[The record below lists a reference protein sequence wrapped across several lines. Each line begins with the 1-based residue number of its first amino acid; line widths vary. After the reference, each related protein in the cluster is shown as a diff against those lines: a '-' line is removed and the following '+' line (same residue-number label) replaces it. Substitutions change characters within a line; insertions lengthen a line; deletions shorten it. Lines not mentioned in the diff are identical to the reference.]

1 MNVFPA
7 FSNID
12 NSIVSKINS
21 RFKNLIQTSGLNAW
35 ISIASAKSPGLVL
48 HSNRGGGFASH
59 YGSQSTA
66 GITGQTWGGGDVGGG
81 FEGYRPSPY
90 VSAME
95 IEENVGSISRK
106 ASFTIVAHTQ
116 QQCNEL
122 ISHFLEPGYTVFLQ
136 WGWNTNSS
144 NSQLI
149 KKLSGEEVAKYSDFD
164 NTNKKRKDSNGEYDN
179 YLGFITGGGVSRVG
193 DKWEINVKLTGFTE
207 LPAYLNAADTAT
219 SEGQIS
225 ERGSKYYSQARI
237 KSEADLGKKRFM
249 MMFNELPSNRRTNT
263 TANALSNDKYMLDV
277 KNYIN
282 FDMSVIEELSNKT
295 TLSWLTKA
303 KIFFFGDPDEV
314 ISLFLG
320 KTKKEAQIEG
330 NNVDVVS
337 GTKLVHEEKFI
348 RFGALMKI
356 FNLLGADGYK
366 LKNGKKVEFSVDT
379 NNVPISAF
387 NRIFSLD
394 KTKLFIP
401 NGNTPNFSIAQALQ
415 NTTPQSNFTEPKDN
429 IVKGGS
435 GEVRFPQNT
444 ELNYKPSGTANDSV
458 NRKAGEW
465 GYLNDLYVNFDFAKS
480 IIETKNF
487 SVKDAMYQLLNG
499 ISAAAGGQ
507 WDFQLQES
515 SNNGNSKLRVE
526 DFNLVSTGTK
536 PSVSAV
542 FNISG
547 PESPFIDNSLDL
559 DIGGAIMNK
568 IVGQRLETKLNSSS
582 GVSQKGNI
590 GTDTT
595 DMVLTE
601 IEVTEKDN
609 SDETDGNETL
619 GENPDEIEDLKKKN
633 FELFMERVG
642 IYPKVELTKDNIDS
656 SVDFDELVYIG
667 ALNDLEVL
675 ETQKL
680 KEEKETDTKQG
691 VGALTNI
698 KFTFTIHG
706 VSGIK
711 RGDKF
716 RINGLPSDYT
726 NKGFFQVMDV
736 KHTIDGMLWKTEV
749 TGGWRPFR
757 V

>member
-1 MNVFPA
+1 MNIFPA
-7 FSNID
+7 FSNIHPY
-12 NSIVSKINS
+12 VTSKINS
-21 RFKNLIQTSGLNAW
+21 RFENLIQTSGLNAW
-35 ISIASAKSPGLVL
+35 VSIASAKSPGLTL
-48 HSNRGGGFASH
+48 YSNRDGGFASH
-59 YGSQSTA
+59 YGSQTTA
-66 GITGQTWGGGDVGGG
+66 GITGETWGGGDVGGG
-81 FEGYRPSPY
+81 DEGYKPSPY

-116 QQCNEL
+116 QQCNVL
-122 ISHFLEPGYTVFLQ
+122 INHFLEPGYTVFLQ
-136 WGWNTNSS
+136 WGWNTALANG
-144 NSQLI
+144 
-149 KKLSGEEVAKYSDFD
+149 KLLKPGSGLSADNVANYADFA
-164 NTNKKRKDSNGEYDN
+164 NTSTARSATEGEYDN

-219 SEGQIS
+219 KDSAVA
-225 ERGSKYYSQARI
+225 ERGGKYFPQSQI
-237 KSEADLGKKRFM
+237 ENETSLDKKRFM
-249 MMFNELPSNRRTNT
+249 MMFNELPSNRRTNEV
-263 TANALSNDKYMLDV
+263 AKRLLEEPYMLDA

-282 FDMSVIEELSNKT
+282 FDMSVVEELTNKT
-295 TLSWLTKA
+295 AGSWLA
-303 KIFFFGDPDEV
+303 QGL
-314 ISLFLG
+314 SFLG
-320 KTKKEAQIEG
+320 IETDTSA
-330 NNVDVVS
+330 NVDGKEVDLVA

-356 FNLLGADGYK
+356 FNSLGAEGYK
-366 LKNGKKVEFSVDT
+366 LKNGKIIKFSVDT
-379 NNVPISAF
+379 EDVAISAF
-387 NRIFSLD
+387 ERMFSLD

-401 NGNTPNFSIAQALQ
+401 NSRTPNFSISFALE
-415 NTTPQSNFTEPKDN
+415 NTTPQTDFRKNKDN
-429 IVKGGS
+429 TVYYNG
-435 GEVRFPQNT
+435 GEVRFPKRT
-444 ELNYKPSGTANDSV
+444 PLVYKSDESGVSEGISRA
-458 NRKAGEW
+458 AGEW
-465 GYLNDLYVNFDFAKS
+465 GYLDDLYINFDFAKS

-487 SVKDAMYQLLNG
+487 SIKDAMYQLLNG

-515 SNNGNSKLRVE
+515 NKNGNLQLRVE
-526 DFNLVSTGTK
+526 DFNMVTTGNK

-547 PESPFIDNSLDL
+547 TQSPFIDNSLDL
-559 DIGGAIMNK
+559 DIGGAKMNQ
-568 IVGQRLETKLNSSS
+568 IIGERLSAKLNSSS
-582 GVSQKGNI
+582 GVSESGNI
-590 GTDTT
+590 GTDGV
-595 DMVLTE
+595 DMVMV
-601 IEVTEKDN
+601 EVSSRQPAE
-609 SDETDGNETL
+609 ETTGTPQTDSAVES
-619 GENPDEIEDLKKKN
+619 NPDEEEELRKKN
-633 FELFMERVG
+633 FDLFMEKVG

-667 ALNDLEVL
+667 ALNDLEVF

-680 KEEKETDTKQG
+680 TEEKRTDKQG

-698 KFTFTIHG
+698 KFSFSVHG

-716 RINGLPSDYT
+716 RINGLPSEYS

>member
-1 MNVFPA
+1 MNIFPA
-7 FSNID
+7 FSNIHPY
-12 NSIVSKINS
+12 VTSKINS
-21 RFKNLIQTSGLNAW
+21 RFENLIQTSGLNAW
-35 ISIASAKSPGLVL
+35 VSIASAKSPGLAL
-48 HSNRGGGFASH
+48 YSNRDGGFASH
-59 YGSQSTA
+59 YGSQTTA
-66 GITGQTWGGGDVGGG
+66 GITGETWGGGDVGGG
-81 FEGYRPSPY
+81 DEGYKPSPY

-116 QQCNEL
+116 QQCNVL
-122 ISHFLEPGYTVFLQ
+122 INHFLEPGYTVFLQ
-136 WGWNTNSS
+136 WGWNTPLANG
-144 NSQLI
+144 
-149 KKLSGEEVAKYSDFD
+149 KLLKPGDGLSADSVANYADFA
-164 NTNKKRKDSNGEYDN
+164 NTSTARSATDGEYDN

-219 SEGQIS
+219 KDSAVA
-225 ERGSKYYSQARI
+225 ERGGKYFPQSQI
-237 KSEADLGKKRFM
+237 ENETSLDKKRFM
-249 MMFNELPSNRRTNT
+249 MMFNELPSNRRTNEV
-263 TANALSNDKYMLDV
+263 AKRLLEEPYMLDA

-282 FDMSVIEELSNKT
+282 FDMSVVEELTNKT
-295 TLSWLTKA
+295 AGSWLA
-303 KIFFFGDPDEV
+303 QGL
-314 ISLFLG
+314 SFLG
-320 KTKKEAQIEG
+320 IETDTSA
-330 NNVDVVS
+330 NVDGKEVDLVA

-356 FNLLGADGYK
+356 FNSLGAEGYK
-366 LKNGKKVEFSVDT
+366 LKNGKIIKFSVDT
-379 NNVPISAF
+379 EDVAISAF
-387 NRIFSLD
+387 ERMFSLD
-394 KTKLFIP
+394 RTKLFIP
-401 NGNTPNFSIAQALQ
+401 NSRTPNFSISFALE
-415 NTTPQSNFTEPKDN
+415 NTTPQTDFRKNKDN
-429 IVKGGS
+429 TVYYNG
-435 GEVRFPQNT
+435 GEVRFPKRT
-444 ELNYKPSGTANDSV
+444 SLVYKDNESGVSEGISRA
-458 NRKAGEW
+458 AGEW
-465 GYLNDLYVNFDFAKS
+465 GYLDDLYINFDFAKS

-487 SVKDAMYQLLNG
+487 SIKDAMYQLLNG

-515 SNNGNSKLRVE
+515 NKNGNLQLRVE
-526 DFNLVSTGTK
+526 DFNMVTTGNK

-547 PESPFIDNSLDL
+547 TQSPFIDNSLDL
-559 DIGGAIMNK
+559 DIGGAKMNQ
-568 IVGQRLETKLNSSS
+568 IIGERLSAKLNSSS
-582 GVSQKGNI
+582 GVSESGNI
-590 GTDTT
+590 GTDGV
-595 DMVLTE
+595 DMVMV
-601 IEVTEKDN
+601 EVSARQPAE
-609 SDETDGNETL
+609 ETTGTPQTDSAVES
-619 GENPDEIEDLKKKN
+619 NPDEEEELRKKN
-633 FELFMERVG
+633 FDLFMEKVG

-667 ALNDLEVL
+667 ALNDLEVF

-680 KEEKETDTKQG
+680 TEEKRTDKQG

-698 KFTFTIHG
+698 KFSFSVHG

-716 RINGLPSDYT
+716 RINGLPSEYS